1 MRYTCPFF
9 LILFIFITNCN
20 HSKTDPIS
28 EVTIQPSVAPSD
40 SISGEPNL
48 VVGDDGG
55 VYLSWIERA
64 GEGRHALRFTVYE
77 SNRWVTPKT
86 VAEGENWFV
95 NWADFPS
102 LAVSA
107 DGAMA
112 AHWLAKSADTPY
124 AYDVRIAQSFDGG
137 SKWHMPLTPHSDGT
151 PTEHG
156 FVSMLPQE
164 NDRTLAIWL
173 DGRNTGRHSEAGSRA
188 MTLRAAVIDRVGGLH
203 DEAELDNR
211 ICDCCQTAAVR
222 TASGVVAAYR
232 DRSEAEIRD
241 ISVVRLRDGAW
252 TKPQAIS
259 KDGWKIKACPVNGP
273 VLAAD
278 ERNVALAWFTNADDR
293 PRVKVAFSKDEGV
306 TFGQPVVV
314 SNGVPMGRASAVM
327 LLDGTVLVG
336 WMESLVGAA
345 EFRVRRIHSD
355 GKADPEVTVTSMNAS
370 RRSGFPRMARRDDTL
385 FFAWTHYDSTTSVR
399 VATATLAHAD

>member
-1 MRYTCPFF
+1 M
-9 LILFIFITNCN
+9 
-20 HSKTDPIS
+20 IS
-28 EVTIQPSVAPSD
+28 QLSIQSPLAPSD
-40 SISGEPNL
+40 SVSGEPNL
-48 VVGDDGG
+48 VVGDDDR

-64 GEGRHALRFTVYE
+64 GEGRHTLRFTVYE
-77 SNRWVTPKT
+77 SGRWVTPKT

-102 LAVSA
+102 LAVSV
-107 DGAMA
+107 DGAMT
-112 AHWLAKSADTPY
+112 AHWLAKSANTPY
-124 AYDVRIAQSFDGG
+124 AYDVRMAQSFDGG
-137 SKWHMPLTPHSDGT
+137 NKWHMPLTPHSDGT

-173 DGRNTGRHSEAGSRA
+173 DGRNMARHSEAGSRA

-203 DEAELDNR
+203 DEVELDNR
-211 ICDCCQTAAVR
+211 ICDCCQTTAVR

-232 DRSEAEIRD
+232 DRSEGEIRD

-252 TKPQAIS
+252 TEPQAVS

-278 ERNVALAWFTNADDR
+278 ERSVALVWFTNADDR

-314 SNGVPMGRASAVM
+314 SDGVPMGRASAVM
-327 LLDGTVLVG
+327 LQDGAVLVG
-336 WMESLVGAA
+336 WMESLVGDA
-345 EFRVRRIHSD
+345 EFRVRRIHPD
-355 GKADPEVTVTSMNAS
+355 GAVDPVVTVTSMNAS
-370 RRSGFPRMARRDDTL
+370 RRSGFPRMTRRDDTL

-399 VATATLAHAD
+399 VATATLAPKE